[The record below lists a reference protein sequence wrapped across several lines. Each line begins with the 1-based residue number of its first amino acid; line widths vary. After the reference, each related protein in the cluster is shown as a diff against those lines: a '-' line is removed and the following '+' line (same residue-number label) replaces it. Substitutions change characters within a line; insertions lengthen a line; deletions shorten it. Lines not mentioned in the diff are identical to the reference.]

1 MEQIVRNMLRQ
12 QGIEI
17 VGVFD
22 KEKDIWI
29 YIKDEKVFFCKGDL
43 SHVDRKKLG
52 LNQEVLALTKSN
64 DSVRVISDE
73 EYFTNFIVIDKNNKI
88 ISHSQNNNK
97 CILKRMQPDSFVIVD
112 GFSWERCNRTYH
124 KPSIQLVHQSGMVSF
139 TFIDGEYLESYHL
152 RSIFGNIFFFSV
164 EKGYWESNECAMFDV
179 KQGFIYEGKKWP
191 HIWMHENGDA
201 QIFVLENDSDLGCKR
216 DEADLPCK
224 NRTLS
229 GTIKMWT
236 LDKYNSIHVFRSAD
250 YIIPN
255 DMQADNTE
263 LDEYFLENTLFSNNY
278 VLFPFVEGYGAFVI
292 HYENIDLV
300 SISAYTILFKCSYP
314 YDGTYSFP
322 HNSSRICKYEYTFTG
337 YILKI
342 EEAIEDC
349 DDFDE
354 EGEPICHT
362 NHYYHFYDIYG
373 NRLDVKDDNFK
384 RNYLVFTSSNKGGGL
399 EKFKNVHGVMNKWDN
414 EIIVPPIYNNIIVI
428 DDEKGLFEITYL
440 NLVKGKY
447 HQTKGLYSV
456 PDGFI
461 IPFGLEYSIEDMI
474 DYAPSPDKVIKKY
487 VVYSN
492 GNKKGIICNGE
503 KLFNAEYDYIS
514 EGCYF
519 NNHSFFVAGKQ
530 GKECIISD
538 DSNFDKYRNVEYD
551 NITISH
557 TIINKECFFI
567 VEKEEKFGAICTS
580 EKYNIPIIFDYIS
593 KIVNSGVICNK
604 VLYDRNGKE
613 LFVLGD
619 KYKHIKTKFFD
630 VFKAIGSNVFIFIN
644 SQGEQLNAKNDEY
657 DDNILHVEGAFEAF
671 NIEKEDFV
679 EEEEDY
685 YYDYDDGYT
694 QKELDDMYRAAYEG
708 DPEAQWNTD

>member
-1 MEQIVRNMLRQ
+1 MEQIVRNMLKQ

-22 KEKDIWI
+22 KEKDIWV
-29 YIKDEKVFFCKGDL
+29 YIKDEEVFFCKGDL
-43 SHVDRKKLG
+43 SHVDRKKLE
-52 LNQEVLALTKSN
+52 LAQEVLVLTESN
-64 DSVRVISDE
+64 DSVRVISDG
-73 EYFTNFIVIDKNNKI
+73 EYFTNFIVIDINNKV

-97 CILKRMQPDSFVIVD
+97 CILKRMRPDSFVIVD
-112 GFSWERCNRTYH
+112 GFSWERCNKTYH
-124 KPSIQLVHQSGMVSF
+124 RPSIELVYQSEMDSF
-139 TFIDGEYLESYHL
+139 TFIDGNYLESYHL
-152 RSIFGNIFFFSV
+152 WSIFGNIYFFAV
-164 EKGYWESNECAMFDV
+164 ETGQWEGYNCVMFDIN
-179 KQGFIYEGKKWP
+179 QGLIYEGKKWP

-201 QIFVLENDSDLGCKR
+201 QIFVLENDSDLGFNR
-216 DEADLPCK
+216 DVADLSGK
-224 NRTLS
+224 NRIQS
-229 GTIKMWT
+229 GTIKMWI
-236 LDKYNSIHVFRSAD
+236 LGKNNSMRVFRSAD
-250 YIIPN
+250 YITPN
-255 DMQADNTE
+255 DMEADNTE
-263 LDEYFLENTLFSNNY
+263 LDEYFLEHTLFSNNY
-278 VLFPFVEGYGAFVI
+278 VLFPFVTGYGAFVI
-292 HYENIDLV
+292 HYENIDFV
-300 SISAYTILFKCSYP
+300 SISAYTILFRRSYP
-314 YDGTYSFP
+314 YQGTYSFP
-322 HNSSRICKYEYTFTG
+322 HNSSCICKYEYTFTG

-349 DDFDE
+349 DYFD

-362 NHYYHFYDIYG
+362 NHYYHFFDIFG
-373 NRLDVKDDNFK
+373 NRLDVKDDNL
-384 RNYLVFTSSNKGGGL
+384 RQHYLVFSSNNKGGGL
-399 EKFKNVHGVMNKWDN
+399 EKFRNVHGVMTNWDN
-414 EIIVPPIYNNIIVI
+414 EIIIPPIYNNIIVV
-428 DDEKGLFEITYL
+428 DDEGGLFEITYL
-440 NLVKGKY
+440 DFVKGKY

-456 PDGFI
+456 ADGFI
-461 IPFGLEYSIEDMI
+461 IPFGLEYTIEDMI
-474 DYAPSPDKVIKKY
+474 DFVPSTDKILKKY

-519 NNHSFFVAGKQ
+519 NNHSYFVAGKQ
-530 GKECIISD
+530 GKESIISD

-551 NITISH
+551 SITISH
-557 TIINKECFFI
+557 TIINEECFFI
-567 VEKEEKFGAICTS
+567 VKKDEKFGAICAS

-644 SQGEQLNAKNDEY
+644 FLGEQLNAKNDEY

-671 NIEKEDFV
+671 NIEEEDFF
-679 EEEEDY
+679 EEDNDDY
-685 YYDYDDGYT
+685 YTLEYT
-694 QKELDDMYRAAYEG
+694 QDELDDMYREAYEG